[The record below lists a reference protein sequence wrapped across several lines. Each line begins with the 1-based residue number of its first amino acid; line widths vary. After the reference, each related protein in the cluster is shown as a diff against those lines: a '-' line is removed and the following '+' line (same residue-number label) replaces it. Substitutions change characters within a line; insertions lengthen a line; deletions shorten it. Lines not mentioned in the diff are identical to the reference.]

1 MSTATDKAIPTL
13 DDLGIKVINISS
25 SSSTS
30 EILETIFDI
39 IGIQRKLSTSML
51 DSIKIANTYRYT
63 SVLIKASAYSNGM
76 LEYYTKNFKDS
87 PPEKLYDI
95 ASKLY
100 DITLKYNPTFG
111 YKLSALGAENLKIKL
126 DATYVGAVDA
136 ILPIYGSKVG
146 YDTYYG
152 VINNTF
158 IIYVDKSTSS
168 VRFLPSVHM
177 DNI

>member
-1 MSTATDKAIPTL
+1 MSIATDKAIPTL
-13 DDLGIKVINISS
+13 NDLGIKVINISS

-30 EILETIFDI
+30 EIFETIFDI
-39 IGIQRKLSTSML
+39 IGIQNKVSTNITNML
-51 DSIKIANTYRYT
+51 KIDNVYRYT
-63 SVLIKASAYSNGM
+63 SVLLKASSYTNGL

-87 PPEKLYDI
+87 SPEKVYDI

-111 YKLSALGAENLKIKL
+111 YELSTLGLENLKIKL
-126 DATYVGAVDA
+126 NATYVGAVDT
-136 ILPIYGSKVG
+136 ILPINGSRIG

-152 VINNTF
+152 VINGTF
-158 IIYVDKSTSS
+158 IIYVDKSTSR
-168 VRFLPSVHM
+168 VRFLPYVHM